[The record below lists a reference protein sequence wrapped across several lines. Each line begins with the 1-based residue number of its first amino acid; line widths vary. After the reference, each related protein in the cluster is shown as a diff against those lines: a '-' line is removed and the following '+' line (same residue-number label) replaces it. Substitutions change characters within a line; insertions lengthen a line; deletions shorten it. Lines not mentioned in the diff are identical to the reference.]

1 MEHEEGG
8 GGHDS
13 SERWLVSYADFITL
27 LFALFVLMYAMSMQS
42 SDQVNTAW
50 TAAATGMGARPSK
63 GGTRPDFGEA
73 ARASGSAMTEL
84 TRRAMVEASRKKL
97 TTLNDDLTA
106 ALQAFQDSGVSMRLD
121 NRGLVIS
128 LSAARFFA
136 SGDAEINP
144 AQLPVLAAVAKQL
157 SGKPN
162 PLEIDGFT
170 DPLPI
175 SDGSSR
181 FRDNWELSA
190 ARAATV
196 VRYLIAHTWV
206 HAGQLTLAG
215 YGPYHPVADNGTE
228 EGRGLNRRV
237 EIVVRPLGIE

>member
-42 SDQVNTAW
+42 TDQVNRAW
-50 TAAATGMGARPSK
+50 TALATGVGVRPHRGGMRPELGETAR
-63 GGTRPDFGEA
+63 GG
-73 ARASGSAMTEL
+73 SVMTEL
-84 TRRAMVEASRKKL
+84 SRKAL
-97 TTLNDDLTA
+97 SDLRDSMSNSVR
-106 ALQAFQDSGVSMRLD
+106 AFQNSGVSLRLD
-121 NRGLVIS
+121 SRGLVIS

-144 AQLPVLAAVAKQL
+144 QQLPVLAAVTKEL
-157 SGKPN
+157 SGRAN
-162 PLEIDGFT
+162 PMEIDGFT
-170 DPLPI
+170 DPIPI
-175 SDGSSR
+175 HDSR
-181 FRDNWELSA
+181 FHDNWELSA

-196 VRYLIAHTWV
+196 LRYLIAHTWL
-206 HAGQLTLAG
+206 HAEQLSLAG

-228 EGRGLNRRV
+228 EGRSLNRRV
-237 EIVVRPLGIE
+237 DIVVRPLEAQQHE

>member
-42 SDQVNTAW
+42 SDQVNRAW
-50 TAAATGMGARPSK
+50 TAAATGVGVRPHR
-63 GGTRPDFGEA
+63 GGTRPELGEA
-73 ARASGSAMTEL
+73 ARASGSAMTEM
-84 TRRAMVEASRKKL
+84 TRRMMAETSRKGLANLGDNLSTALL
-97 TTLNDDLTA
+97 T
-106 ALQAFQDSGVSMRLD
+106 FQDSGVSVRLD

-144 AQLPVLAAVAKQL
+144 VQLPVLAAVAKEL

-170 DPLPI
+170 PKNHSPA
-175 SDGSSR
+175 SVRRSS
-181 FRDNWELSA
+181 
-190 ARAATV
+190 RAATSDQS
-196 VRYLIAHTWV
+196 RGWRAHYQPRTRTRRPPLP
-206 HAGQLTLAG
+206 A
-215 YGPYHPVADNGTE
+215 VAPSIG
-228 EGRGLNRRV
+228 
-237 EIVVRPLGIE
+237 

>member
-1 MEHEEGG
+1 MEQEEGG

-42 SDQVNTAW
+42 TDQVNQAW
-50 TAAATGMGARPSK
+50 TAMATGIGVRPNR
-63 GGTRPDFGEA
+63 GGMRPELGEM
-73 ARASGSAMTEL
+73 ASRRSPMTE
-84 TRRAMVEASRKKL
+84 MSRKALAQMHDSISSALSSFQNSGISVKL
-97 TTLNDDLTA
+97 DA
-106 ALQAFQDSGVSMRLD
+106 
-121 NRGLVIS
+121 RGLVIS
-128 LSAARFFA
+128 LAAARFFA

-144 AQLPVLAAVAKQL
+144 EELPALAAVAQQL

-175 SDGSSR
+175 HDSR

-196 VRYLIAHTWV
+196 LRYLIAHTWV
-206 HAGQLTLAG
+206 HAEQLALAG
-215 YGPYHPVADNGTE
+215 YGPYHPVADNSTE
-228 EGRGLNRRV
+228 DGRSLNRRV
-237 EIVVRPLGIE
+237 EIIVRPLEAH